1 MKALF
6 LILLAIAL
14 LFFIKISL
22 HASYDVTGTRA
33 CISALGIRKPLLPQQ
48 NKSKPK
54 QKINFCDIYCT
65 ANALLKAFNK
75 IKHGI
80 VIEHIGIICICADD
94 DPYTA
99 IMKFNA
105 VNAGVFSL
113 LSYLESCFK
122 VKNREINID
131 TDMTADKSVMQ
142 LSAQMS
148 LRVGQIVYFVILFVF
163 ETINLKRRL
172 RNGKQTQRNDAVGN
186 EQRETTC

>member
-14 LFFIKISL
+14 LLFIKISL
-22 HASYDVTGTRA
+22 HASYDATGTRA
-33 CISALGIRKPLLPQQ
+33 CISTLGIRKPLLPHKNLPHK

-54 QKINFCDIYCT
+54 KKLNFWDIYCT
-65 ANALLKAFNK
+65 ANASLKAFNK
-75 IKHGI
+75 VKHGI
-80 VIEHIGIICICADD
+80 VIEHIDIICICADD

-113 LSYLESCFK
+113 LSYLETCSE
-122 VKNREINID
+122 VKNREIHID

-163 ETINLKRRL
+163 ETIKLKRRL
-172 RNGKQTQRNDAVGN
+172 RNGKQTQ
-186 EQRETTC
+186 

>member
-22 HASYDVTGTRA
+22 HASYDATGTRV
-33 CISALGIRKPLLPQQ
+33 CISTLGIRKPLLPQK
-48 NKSKPK
+48 NKPKPK
-54 QKINFCDIYCT
+54 QKLNFWDIYCT

-75 IKHGI
+75 VKHGI
-80 VIEHIGIICICADD
+80 VIEHIDIICICADD

-99 IMKFNA
+99 IM
-105 VNAGVFSL
+105 FSL
-113 LSYLESCFK
+113 LSYLENYSE
-122 VKNREINID
+122 VKNREIHID
-131 TDMTADKSVMQ
+131 TDMTADKSVIQ

-163 ETINLKRRL
+163 ETIKLKRRL
-172 RNGKQTQRNDAVGN
+172 RNGKQTQ
-186 EQRETTC
+186 

>member
-1 MKALF
+1 MVQLKALF

-22 HASYDVTGTRA
+22 HASYDATGIRV
-33 CISALGIRKPLLPQQ
+33 CISTLGIRKPLLPQK
-48 NKSKPK
+48 NKPKPK
-54 QKINFCDIYCT
+54 QKLNFWDIYCT
-65 ANALLKAFNK
+65 ANASLKAFNK
-75 IKHGI
+75 VKHGI
-80 VIEHIGIICICADD
+80 VIEHIDIICICADD

-113 LSYLESCFK
+113 LSYLENYSE
-122 VKNREINID
+122 VKNRDIHID

-163 ETINLKRRL
+163 ETIKLKRRL
-172 RNGKQTQRNDAVGN
+172 RNGKQTQ
-186 EQRETTC
+186 

>member
-1 MKALF
+1 
-6 LILLAIAL
+6 
-14 LFFIKISL
+14 
-22 HASYDVTGTRA
+22 
-33 CISALGIRKPLLPQQ
+33 
-48 NKSKPK
+48 
-54 QKINFCDIYCT
+54 
-65 ANALLKAFNK
+65 
-75 IKHGI
+75 
-80 VIEHIGIICICADD
+80 
-94 DPYTA
+94 
-99 IMKFNA
+99 MKFNA

-163 ETINLKRRL
+163 ETIKLKRRL

-186 EQRETTC
+186 EQREATC

>member
-22 HASYDVTGTRA
+22 HASYDATGTRV
-33 CISALGIRKPLLPQQ
+33 CISTLGIRKPLLPKK

-54 QKINFCDIYCT
+54 QKLNFWDIYCT
-65 ANALLKAFNK
+65 ANASLKAFNK
-75 IKHGI
+75 VKHGI
-80 VIEHIGIICICADD
+80 VIEHIDIICICADD

-113 LSYLESCFK
+113 LSYLESSSE
-122 VKNREINID
+122 VKNRDIHID

-163 ETINLKRRL
+163 ETIKLKRRL
-172 RNGKQTQRNDAVGN
+172 RNGKQTQ
-186 EQRETTC
+186 